1 LYHNKIYEL
10 NFQMEH
16 KNAVNCPICKKSEN
30 SFYISTNAL
39 MHEPNNELYIFNICA
54 NCETVFLTN
63 PVAVENLSQYYN
75 ENYLP
80 YRGAVAWG
88 KYSSFV
94 ENSQK
99 ALDLNRVNFVK
110 IYLNK
115 SESNNNVLDVGCGNP
130 SFLKLLN
137 QKVKTNCTG
146 IDFSDSGWKGSDYNN
161 LTLIKVAIEDFN
173 TTTLFDVI
181 TLWHYLEHDYNP
193 HQTIEML
200 YNCLKPGGKII
211 IEVPDYKSF
220 SSKTQKS
227 HWQGWHSPRHLS
239 LFSKKSFDLLFETD
253 KWHIIKHLRYGT
265 LDAFTLWWLG
275 KMEKKGINWSGNMA
289 PNFWMLV
296 FLKVI
301 TFPVFMFEK
310 LFPLGIQILV
320 VEKK

>member
-1 LYHNKIYEL
+1 
-10 NFQMEH
+10 MEDE
-16 KNAVNCPICKKSEN
+16 NMATCTVCKKSES
-30 SFYISTNAL
+30 SFYQATNAL
-39 MHEPNNELYIFNICA
+39 MHEANNELYIFNICA

-63 PVAVENLSQYYN
+63 PVTLEKLNNYYT

-80 YRGAVAWG
+80 YRGSKAWG

-99 ALDLNRVNFVK
+99 ALDLKRVNFVK
-110 IYLNK
+110 KYLKNNG
-115 SESNNNVLDVGCGNP
+115 SNASVLDVGCGNP
-130 SFLKLLN
+130 SFLELLN
-137 QKVKTNCTG
+137 QKAKVNCTG
-146 IDFSDSGWKGSDYNN
+146 IDFSDSGWIGKNYQD
-161 LTLIKVAIEDFN
+161 LTLMRVAIEDFK
-173 TTTLFDVI
+173 TDTLFDVI

-193 HQTIEML
+193 NQTIETL
-200 YNCLKPGGKII
+200 YKCLKPGGKLI
-211 IEVPDYKSF
+211 IEVPDYKSW
-220 SSKTQKS
+220 SAKIQKS

-239 LFSKKSFDLLFETD
+239 LFSKKSFDQLFKTD
-253 KWHIIKHLRYGT
+253 KWQIIQHLQYGS

-301 TFPVFMFEK
+301 TFPVFIFEK
-310 LFPLGIQILV
+310 LVPLGIQILI

>member
-1 LYHNKIYEL
+1 
-10 NFQMEH
+10 MEDE
-16 KNAVNCPICKKSEN
+16 NRVICTVCKKNES

-39 MHEPNNELYIFNICA
+39 MHEANNEVYLFNICA
-54 NCETVFLTN
+54 NCKTVFLTN
-63 PVAVENLSQYYN
+63 PVNSEDLNHYYT

-80 YRGAVAWG
+80 YRGSKAWG

-99 ALDLNRVNFVK
+99 NLDLNRVNFVK
-110 IYLNK
+110 KYFNKNELN
-115 SESNNNVLDVGCGNP
+115 SAILDVGCGNP
-130 SFLKLLN
+130 SFLKLLH
-137 QKVKTNCTG
+137 QKTKVNCTG
-146 IDFSDSGWKGSDYNN
+146 IDFSDSGWKGANYQD
-161 LTLIKVAIEDFN
+161 LTLIKVAIEDFK

-193 HQTIEML
+193 NQTIETL
-200 YNCLKPGGKII
+200 YKSLKPGGKLI
-211 IEVPDYKSF
+211 IEVPDYKSW
-220 SSKTQKS
+220 SAKKQKS

-239 LFSKKSFDLLFETD
+239 LFSKKSFDVLFTND
-253 KWHIIKHLRYGT
+253 KWKIKKNLRYGT

-275 KMEKKGINWSGNMA
+275 KMEKKGINWSGNMEN
-289 PNFWMLV
+289 NFWTLV
-296 FLKVI
+296 FLKII